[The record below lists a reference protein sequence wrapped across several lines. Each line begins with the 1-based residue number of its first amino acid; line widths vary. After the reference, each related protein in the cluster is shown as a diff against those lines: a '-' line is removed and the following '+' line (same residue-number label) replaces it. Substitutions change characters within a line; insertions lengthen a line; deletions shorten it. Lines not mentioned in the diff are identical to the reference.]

1 MNSKQRRIS
10 KRHFPYSVNIPE
22 DTSEERYLEIRDWCK
37 LHFDTIEPIINCIEI
52 HKWCVELFGT
62 EDSIWDNY
70 NGRWYINDRRIW
82 FRDESDLLVFI
93 LKWT

>member
-1 MNSKQRRIS
+1 MYQIIDQQFEQRRQQIDS
-10 KRHFPYSVNIPE
+10 GSNFVIGVGTVFGQPY
-22 DTSEERYLEIRDWCK
+22 
-37 LHFDTIEPIINCIEI
+37 HTIEPIINWIEI

-93 LKWT
+93 LRWK

>member
-1 MNSKQRRIS
+1 MNQQLVEFNQKQQQLRSGSNFVIGTGTVMGQLY
-10 KRHFPYSVNIPE
+10 HTV
-22 DTSEERYLEIRDWCK
+22 
-37 LHFDTIEPIINCIEI
+37 EPIINWIEM
-52 HKWCVELFGT
+52 HKWSVELFGT